1 MDIASLSRA
10 MSDMS
15 VRSAVDISLLKMSI
29 DGGSKELSAVKEILS
44 DVAQDPSL
52 GNIIDVKV

>member
-1 MDIASLSRA
+1 MDIANLSRV

-15 VRSAVDISLLKMSI
+15 VRSAIDVSLMKMSM
-29 DGGSKELSAVKEILS
+29 DCGSGDLNTVNKML
-44 DVAQDPSL
+44 DDTAQDPNL

>member
-15 VRSAVDISLLKMSI
+15 VRSAIDVSLVKMSM
-29 DGGSKELSAVKEILS
+29 DGGSSELNALNKML
-44 DVAQDPSL
+44 DDTAQDPNL

>member
-1 MDIASLSRA
+1 MDIANLSRI

-15 VRSAVDISLLKMSI
+15 VRSAVDVSLVKMSM
-29 DGGSKELSAVKEILS
+29 DGGSGELDAVKEILS
-44 DVAQDPSL
+44 DTAQDPSL